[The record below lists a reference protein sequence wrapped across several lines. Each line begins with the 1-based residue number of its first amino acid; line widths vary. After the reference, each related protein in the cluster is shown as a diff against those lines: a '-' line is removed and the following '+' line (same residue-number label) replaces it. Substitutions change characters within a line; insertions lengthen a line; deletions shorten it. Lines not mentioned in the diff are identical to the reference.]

1 MNLYGLETRTCV
13 SFDASLPADRLTLN
27 GSPAESAATRR
38 VSEFLDLVR
47 ERAGI
52 AERAHVES
60 ENNFPMGAGIASSAS
75 AFAALA
81 LAVSRAAGLE
91 LSEIE
96 LSRLARRGS
105 GSACR
110 SVPAGFTEWQVE
122 GCEEDSAAVSIAGPE
137 HWALRDCVAI
147 VNRGHKEIGSTQGHA
162 AAYTSPLQ
170 RARVADAPRR
180 LAICREAILERD
192 FAALAEIIE
201 LDSNLMHAVMM
212 SSTPRLLYWLPA
224 TVGII
229 QAVQEWRREDLPCA
243 YTIDA
248 GPNVH
253 VICPD
258 ETHAEVRARLQALPG
273 VEKVLVAGPGGGAR
287 LI

>member
-1 MNLYGLETRTCV
+1 
-13 SFDASLPADRLTLN
+13 
-27 GSPAESAATRR
+27 
-38 VSEFLDLVR
+38 
-47 ERAGI
+47 
-52 AERAHVES
+52 
-60 ENNFPMGAGIASSAS
+60 
-75 AFAALA
+75 
-81 LAVSRAAGLE
+81 
-91 LSEIE
+91 
-96 LSRLARRGS
+96 
-105 GSACR
+105 
-110 SVPAGFTEWQVE
+110 
-122 GCEEDSAAVSIAGPE
+122 
-137 HWALRDCVAI
+137 
-147 VNRGHKEIGSTQGHA
+147 
-162 AAYTSPLQ
+162 
-170 RARVADAPRR
+170 VADAPRR
-180 LAICREAILERD
+180 LAICRDAILERD

-229 QAVQEWRREDLPCA
+229 QAVQEWRREDLACA